1 LHILAKINKKN
12 SIDLIK
18 LLMPFSKDS
27 LTIRNEK
34 GKLPYEECNDSSIK
48 DLLKIVDPSQKL

>member
-18 LLMPFSKDS
+18 LLMPFSKEG
-27 LTIRNEK
+27 LNLRNEK
-34 GKLPYEECNDSSIK
+34 GKLPYEEALDSSIK
-48 DLLKIVDPSQKL
+48 ELLKIVDPS

>member
-12 SIDLIK
+12 SIELIK

-27 LTIRNEK
+27 LTMRNEK
-34 GKLPYEECNDSSIK
+34 GKLPYEEAIDSSIK
-48 DLLKIVDPSQKL
+48 ELLKIVEPSQRL